1 MGKISS
7 RDVLVTKR
15 YCAVGRAGV
24 LDFANGRASL
34 AIVFESSNSNA
45 ETVVTEIKSRGGPA
59 LMLQAGV
66 DVCHG
71 IADDIMRAV
80 RVFHAADV
88 VAHAGLT
95 SRTHRINAT

>member
-1 MGKISS
+1 MSKCTS

-15 YCAVGRAGV
+15 YCAVGRADV

-34 AIVFESSNSNA
+34 AIVFESRNSNA
-45 ETVVTEIKSRGGPA
+45 EIVVTEIKSRGSPA
-59 LMLQAGV
+59 LMLKAGV

-71 IADDIMRAV
+71 IADDMMRAA
-80 RVFHAADV
+80 RAFHSADV

-95 SRTHRINAT
+95 SRTHRISAT